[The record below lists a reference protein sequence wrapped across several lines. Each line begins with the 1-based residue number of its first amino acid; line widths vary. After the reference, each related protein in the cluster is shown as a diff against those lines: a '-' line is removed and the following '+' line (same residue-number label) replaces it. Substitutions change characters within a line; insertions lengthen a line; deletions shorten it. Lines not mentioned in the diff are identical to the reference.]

1 MSPSNLPSSISM
13 NMKKGQKIPFALSAM
28 IPWTAEFVAK
38 VLNEPSLHVDE
49 MGVEELEIGAS
60 SQMALNVS
68 QSQEWTTEHVLRIAR
83 HNAAYLYGI

>member
-1 MSPSNLPSSISM
+1 M

-38 VLNEPSLHVDE
+38 VLNESSLHVDE
-49 MGVEELEIGAS
+49 MGVEKLEIGAPIES
-60 SQMALNVS
+60 SQMPLYV
-68 QSQEWTTEHVLRIAR
+68 SQEWTTEDVLRIAR